1 MATRP
6 YTALLWTNTELM
18 RLKLPFTAVERQEL
32 IFLSL
37 SLCLSLMW
45 FIGMLLDGGVAQAVN
60 DIMNNG
66 CHSSIKHLAWFSPD
80 AVLVHSG
87 LIQRYVVPDLKT
99 SGTGDT
105 SHSPVLLRQN
115 LRGFCAYINAV
126 EGDEIDRISQRM
138 TLSVGNDTPI
148 CSHLN
153 LKVIPLLMV
162 SLIKDYCSLFRQL
175 KWDLYG
181 VHSVKASKNESTTTV
196 FNAFTMVV
204 SLIRCESLSWGHFV
218 SNCFN

>member
-1 MATRP
+1 
-6 YTALLWTNTELM
+6 
-18 RLKLPFTAVERQEL
+18 
-32 IFLSL
+32 
-37 SLCLSLMW
+37 MW

-99 SGTGDT
+99 SCTGDA

-153 LKVIPLLMV
+153 LKVIPLFKV

-181 VHSVKASKNESTTTV
+181 VHSVKACKN
-196 FNAFTMVV
+196 
-204 SLIRCESLSWGHFV
+204 
-218 SNCFN
+218 